1 MNVEIIVQVK
11 KMYNSQLTKL
21 KWAIKNKTEVTLK
34 LSSNMIDDF
43 NNETNF
49 PYKLLPTDRQV
60 LKLWK
65 VFATNSPANIK
76 SSKTWFKIVQSGGM

>member
-1 MNVEIIVQVK
+1 M
-11 KMYNSQLTKL
+11 
-21 KWAIKNKTEVTLK
+21 TLK

-43 NNETNF
+43 NNETSF

-76 SSKTWFKIVQSGGM
+76 SSKTWLFKIVQSGGMYLRHFSTTVINSSSSIKSRSP